1 MEITEKHEQGAT
13 VALLTGKMDAE
24 SIPVFNQWLE
34 DRIQAGQSHFVLNF
48 GGISYLSSA
57 GLSAVLSMDK
67 TLNNQQGRLAICG
80 LYGMARQVFQVSG
93 MLGVLLVCPGTAES
107 LAALQRAP
115 S

>member
-1 MEITEKHEQGAT
+1 MEITELHQQGAT

-24 SIPVFNQWLE
+24 SVPVFNQWLE
-34 DRIQAGQSHFVLNF
+34 DRIEAGQNKFVLDF

-67 TLNNQQGRLAICG
+67 SLNHRQGRLAICG

-93 MLGVLLVCPGTAES
+93 LLGVLLVCPGTEES
-107 LAALQRAP
+107 LVALQKVPA
-115 S
+115 